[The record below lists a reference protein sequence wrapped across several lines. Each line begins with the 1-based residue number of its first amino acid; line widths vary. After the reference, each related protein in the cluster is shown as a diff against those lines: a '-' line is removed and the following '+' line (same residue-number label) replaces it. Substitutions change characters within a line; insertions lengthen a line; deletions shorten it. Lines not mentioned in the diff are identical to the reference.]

1 MSENKSDAARNNYI
15 DLLRFLFCMIIFI
28 HHSGHVTRGS
38 VTLLPS
44 GGLVADAFFMLS
56 GYYAVK
62 HLSRVFANKDESA
75 GSEYVKLTGHPMGY
89 SIRYTL
95 NKLLKA
101 LPYVAFGT
109 VIIYILELV
118 IMLLTGTP
126 ITLVDITTRIRDMII
141 ELTYLPL
148 TGIMGP
154 IDPMNYRNT
163 PMWFL
168 SAMLIALPLI
178 MYLAIKCKDAFKNYI
193 IWFIPPMLQGW
204 MVVKFGGVLP
214 WQNFV
219 GPVNSGII
227 RGFSSLLMGAGIYY
241 ASKALQKN
249 KSAFTKPV
257 IATIIEL
264 LVFVL
269 FIINVIRGVSGYEE
283 LFSLYLVAITLAYAL
298 SGITYTAR
306 ISWAPLEFLG
316 RISLP
321 IYCLHWGIY
330 RWVAAAFGEKI
341 DYLSAIAVTFIL
353 CLVSSIVIMY
363 VVKIIDLKRCGM
375 KE

>member
-1 MSENKSDAARNNYI
+1 MSENKSGAARNNYI

-28 HHSGHVTRGS
+28 HHSGHVTRGK
-38 VTLLPS
+38 VVLLPS

-56 GYYAVK
+56 GYYAIK
-62 HLSRVFANKDESA
+62 HISKICQNKDGDA
-75 GSEYVKLTGHPMGY
+75 GSEYDKLTGHPMGY

-109 VIIYILELV
+109 VIIYILELL
-118 IMLLTGTP
+118 ILLITGAE
-126 ITLVDITTRIRDMII
+126 ITLVDITSKLRDMII

-154 IDPMNYRNT
+154 IDPMKYRNT

-168 SAMLIALPLI
+168 SAMLIALPVV
-178 MYLAIKCKDAFKNYI
+178 MYLAIKCKDVFKNYI

-214 WQNFV
+214 WQDFV

-227 RGFSSLLMGAGIYY
+227 RGFSSLLMGVGIYHV
-241 ASKALQKN
+241 SMALRKN
-249 KSAFTKPV
+249 KSIIAKTSVATV
-257 IATIIEL
+257 IEF
-264 LVFVL
+264 LVLTL
-269 FIINVIRGVSGYEE
+269 FIVNVIKGVNGYEE
-283 LFSLYLVAITLAYAL
+283 LFSLYLIALTLAYAL
-298 SGITYTAR
+298 SGITYTSK

-316 RISLP
+316 RVSLP
-321 IYCLHWGIY
+321 VYCLHWGIY